1 MIDKVVLKVEIA
13 ANTTFELA
21 ERLEELAA
29 RNKLQKCS
37 VGNAVYYKSTDEA
50 KFSGL
55 YLQTKGGRLQI
66 KCSLH
71 KQYSLRVLGRLDNSG
86 QFTMRNA
93 VWTINTLFDEI
104 GIEPNSGFV
113 TYYEIGLNI
122 ATDRPPVEY
131 IELIRAIGNSKEK
144 EAFNDANFRK
154 NRQKTTEKSKTLK
167 KFFKVYD
174 KGFEM
179 SDRKRQPHDDDPYI
193 LRLETV
199 QKRQKIKVTD
209 FFSPSHLNK
218 IAATFI
224 RDWRSVEFEKGF
236 QAAKGTHPSQQ
247 ARARLILSLGMDGYL
262 AKISEQF
269 NKNELT
275 PKGYRTAREFAR
287 DWPKHKNN
295 YSLITNELE
304 SEYREKLE
312 ANFQTMGKMPI
323 SAQNGKNQNIDN
335 Q

>member
-1 MIDKVVLKVEIA
+1 MIDKVVLKVDISV
-13 ANTTFELA
+13 NTTFELA
-21 ERLEELAA
+21 KRLEELAA

-37 VGNAVYYKSTDEA
+37 IGNTVYYQSNDEA

-93 VWTINTLFDEI
+93 IWTINTLFEEI
-104 GIEPNSGFV
+104 GIEPSSGFV

-122 ATDRPPVEY
+122 PTDRPPIEY

-179 SDRKRQPHDDDPYI
+179 SDRKRQPHDNDPNI
-193 LRLETV
+193 LRIETAY
-199 QKRQKIKVTD
+199 KRQKIKVTD

-218 IAATFI
+218 IAALFI
-224 RDWRSVEFEKGF
+224 RDWRTVEFERKM
-236 QAAKGTHPSQQ
+236 QAAKGTRASQEEK
-247 ARARLILSLGMDGYL
+247 ARLILTIGIDDFIKLINDQKQRGSL
-262 AKISEQF
+262 SE
-269 NKNELT
+269 K
-275 PKGYRTAREFAR
+275 KYRTAREFAR
-287 DWPKHKNN
+287 DWNEHKNN
-295 YSLITNELE
+295 YSLIPSELE
-304 SEYREKLE
+304 NEYHKKLE
-312 ANFQTMGKMPI
+312 ALFETMGKMTI
-323 SAQNGKNQNIDN
+323 SA
-335 Q
+335 

>member
-1 MIDKVVLKVEIA
+1 MIDKVVLNVDISV
-13 ANTTFELA
+13 NTTFELA

-29 RNKLQKCS
+29 RNKLQKCNI
-37 VGNAVYYKSTDEA
+37 GNAVYYQGSEEA

-55 YLQTKGGRLQI
+55 YMQTKGGRLQI

-93 VWTINTLFDEI
+93 IWTINTLFEEI

-122 ATDRPPVEY
+122 PTDRPPIEY

-179 SDRKRQPHDDDPYI
+179 SDRKRQPHDNDPYI
-193 LRLETV
+193 LRIETAY
-199 QKRQKIKVTD
+199 KRQKIKVTD

-218 IAATFI
+218 IAAIFI
-224 RDWRSVEFEKGF
+224 KDWRTVEFERIF
-236 QAAKGTHPSQQ
+236 QAAKGTHPSQKEK
-247 ARARLILSLGMDGYL
+247 ARLILSIGIDEFKNLINEQKQRGEL
-262 AKISEQF
+262 SER
-269 NKNELT
+269 N
-275 PKGYRTAREFAR
+275 YRTAREFAR
-287 DWPKHKNN
+287 DWNEHKKN
-295 YSLITNELE
+295 YSLIPSELE
-304 SEYREKLE
+304 NEYHKKLE
-312 ANFQTMGKMPI
+312 ALFETMGKMTV
-323 SAQNGKNQNIDN
+323 ST
-335 Q
+335 